1 MPLTLGDFITLPS
14 SSLKNEKK
22 MADASIYL
30 RKNLVPRQV
39 LLKHPKLTDPLERE
53 AALVPKETRALF
65 AAAARDTLN
74 DLFSTEPSIV
84 CYTYNKG
91 RAQRIKLL

>member
-1 MPLTLGDFITLPS
+1 MPLTLADFIPVS
-14 SSLKNEKK
+14 QKK

-39 LLKHPKLTDPLERE
+39 LLKHPKLADPLERE
-53 AALVPKETRALF
+53 AALVQKETRALF
-65 AAAARDTLN
+65 AAAAQDTLN